1 MASYLED
8 AKKVFDIEIEG
19 MNYVKNNLGE
29 NFDKVVNMCIET
41 LDNDG
46 KIIFSGV
53 GKSGHIGAK
62 LAATFSSV
70 GSRSAFL
77 NPVEAMHGD
86 LGMVAPQDLLIAL
99 SYSGE
104 TDELLPVVPA
114 VKRFGVK
121 VIAITGD
128 GASRLSEF
136 SDMTIPMKVPN
147 EACPFGL
154 APTTSTTALLALGD
168 ALAIVLLKARGF
180 QKEQFGLYH
189 PGGSIGRSVTLKVND
204 IMRSTEELPIVTA
217 GKTVSDCIML
227 MTAKRSGSVLIVDAD
242 NVLKGIFTD
251 GDFRRHAQE
260 GMQNLLSATVGEV
273 MTANPTAVEIDT
285 MAVAMM
291 ELLENKRID
300 DIPVVDKDGK
310 AVGLVDIQD
319 LPRFKL
325 L

>member
-1 MASYLED
+1 MANYLEE
-8 AKKVFDIEIEG
+8 AKRVFDIEIEG
-19 MNYVKNNLGE
+19 MNFVKNNLGE
-29 NFDKVVNMCIET
+29 NFNRVVDMCIEA
-41 LDNDG
+41 LDNGG

-70 GSRSAFL
+70 GSRSSFL

-121 VIAITGD
+121 VIAVTGD
-128 GASRLSEF
+128 DSSRLSEF
-136 SDMTIPMKVPN
+136 SDLTVVMKVPT

-180 QKEQFGLYH
+180 SKEQFGLYH

-204 IMRSTEELPIVTA
+204 IMRAADELPIVTA
-217 GKTVSDCIML
+217 DTTVGDCIMK
-227 MTAKRSGSVLIVDAD
+227 MTAKRSGSVLIVGTDR
-242 NVLKGIFTD
+242 VLTGIFTD

-260 GMQNLLSATVGEV
+260 GMEDLLAAEVGKV
-273 MTANPTAVEIDT
+273 MTANPTSVEIDT

-291 ELLENKRID
+291 EILESKRID
-300 DIPVVDKDGK
+300 DIPVVDQAGR